1 MSYWK
6 FTSAESLASWD
17 EMVRQEEELK
27 KQGSTFAA
35 LFDGKPVYQKTM
47 CDWRFYGVRFD
58 GHVYVAADLWTRP
71 TSKNG
76 YAQQPRVKVP
86 AALKRESEAL
96 WQLWNAQR
104 PHITADR
111 EAFYESIGLDWGNL
125 MFCGFASFRYDGV
138 IYVETGA
145 TPKPEAGGVE
155 ILGSEYAAAQR
166 AAKAGDNVP
175 GASS

>member
-6 FTSAESLASWD
+6 FTSAEALAAWD
-17 EMVRQEEELK
+17 EMERQEAVLK
-27 KQGSTFAA
+27 AQGQSFAA
-35 LFDGKPVYQKTM
+35 LFNGKPVYQKTM

-58 GHVYVAADLWTRP
+58 GKEYGSPALWTKP

-76 YAQQPRVKVP
+76 FAQQPKVKVP
-86 AALKRESEAL
+86 ANLKRESEAL
-96 WQLWNAQR
+96 WQIWNEQR

-111 EAFYESIGLDWGNL
+111 EAFFCSIGLDWGNL
-125 MFCGFASFRYDGV
+125 LFSGFNAFRHDDV

-155 ILGSEYAAAQR
+155 ILGSEYNAAQR
-166 AAKAGDNVP
+166 AAKEK
-175 GASS
+175 S

>member
-6 FTSAESLASWD
+6 FTSAESLAAWD

-35 LFDGKPVYQKTM
+35 LFGGNPAYQKTM
-47 CDWRFYGVRFD
+47 CDWRFYGVLFFGRAY
-58 GHVYVAADLWTRP
+58 GHEDLWTKG

-76 YAQQPRVKVP
+76 GARQPRVKVP

-96 WQLWNAQR
+96 WQLWNDQR

-125 MFCGFASFRYDGV
+125 MFCGFASFRYGDV
-138 IYVETGA
+138 IYVETRA

-155 ILGSEYAAAQR
+155 ILGSEYAAAER
-166 AAKAGDNVP
+166 AAKETN
-175 GASS
+175 

>member
-6 FTSAESLASWD
+6 FTSKEALAAWD
-17 EMVRQEEELK
+17 DMERQEAELK
-27 KQGSTFAA
+27 SQGESFAA

-58 GHVYVAADLWTRP
+58 GHVYVAADLWTKP

-76 YAQQPRVKVP
+76 YSQQPRVKVP
-86 AALKRESEAL
+86 ASLKRESEAL

-104 PHITADR
+104 PSVTADR

-125 MFCGFASFRYDGV
+125 LFSGFSMFRHGDVIFA
-138 IYVETGA
+138 ETGA
-145 TPKPEAGGVE
+145 TPKAEAGGVE
-155 ILGSEYAAAQR
+155 ILGSEYGAAR
-166 AAKAGDNVP
+166 KAAEAK
-175 GASS
+175 